1 MCRMKILLGCLMCVV
16 LAASECFAI
25 SGGPVFD
32 SGVNVVGTYAG
43 VIRARPLNAP
53 PSEKFP
59 DDFPPGCSFNS
70 LGVFSVGVPASGI
83 ATGDFVMFSQGRV
96 FTGTIRGTADPNT
109 AKLTGVLN
117 ATFDFTVSIPGGDSI
132 DVTAEAN
139 GHLKTTISNRSNA
152 AAGTTAI
159 RLAGTA
165 KLNIN
170 QGEVNADLSP
180 HTTCEMTLKVKGF
193 KQSSTATTS
202 SSGTTG

>member
-1 MCRMKILLGCLMCVV
+1 MKILLGCLMCVV

-25 SGGPVFD
+25 SGGPVFG

-43 VIRARPLNAP
+43 VIKARPLNAP
-53 PSEKFP
+53 PSARFP

-70 LGVFSVGVPASGI
+70 IGVFSVGVPTNGI
-83 ATGDFVMFSQGRV
+83 ASGDFVMFSQGRV

-109 AKLTGVLN
+109 AILRGILN
-117 ATFDFTVSIPGGDSI
+117 ATFDFSVTIPGGDSI

-139 GHLKTTISNRSNA
+139 GHLKTTISNVSNTA
-152 AAGTTAI
+152 LGTTAI
-159 RLAGTA
+159 RLSGTA

-180 HTTCEMTLKVKGF
+180 HNTCEMTLKVKGF
-193 KQSSTATTS
+193 KQSNIVST
-202 SSGTTG
+202 GTTG